1 MKWGNQL
8 HASRNKAA
16 HRKCLVPT
24 CPANCYTVI
33 PMCEKHWNR
42 VPLSIRNRIV
52 SNSDLADMQAAKIEA
67 AEFIHNDNIRLNR
80 MWEEKRKAGK

>member
-1 MKWGNQL
+1 
-8 HASRNKAA
+8 
-16 HRKCLVPT
+16 
-24 CPANCYTVI
+24 
-33 PMCEKHWNR
+33 MCEKHWNR

-52 SNSDLADMQAAKIEA
+52 SNSDLADMLAAKIEA